1 MPQDDEYVED
11 GGLSGDSG
19 LDENYLSDDADYRG
33 RGPRRSAG
41 KTRGAVAAGSTS
53 AAATGRTG
61 PSPRKPSAKS
71 KAQASVKD
79 KGYAWEATYKRSWDA
94 VREDEGG
101 SLASAVRGLLEASK
115 RRRTLHD
122 SVPVQRGIIRHMIL
136 ILDLSESMLEKDLRP
151 SRHLLT
157 LQYAREFVSEYFD
170 QNPIGQL
177 SILVTREGIAER
189 VTGMGGNT
197 SEHVASLQSRRLFPK
212 GEPSLQNALEMAR
225 SNLSHLPLA
234 NSREVVVIFGSLT
247 TCDPSNIHDTIT
259 SLVQDNIR
267 VSMICLAAEVK
278 VCKEICKRTNGK
290 FGVALD
296 EGHFRDLLFEQIHPP
311 EIEAKKKKGRKKAA
325 ARTNDD
331 DDDEENNMEGVDLM
345 QMGFPTRLPT
355 NGPPSLC
362 ACHHRLKSGGYLC
375 PRCQVKL
382 CDVPTDCPV
391 CGLTIVMSTHLARSY
406 HHLFPVANYTA
417 ISWEKL
423 YNMTQTTPSDCM
435 GCNTTFDPLPP
446 GFVANEAQQE
456 EEANIPNNVASSGR
470 YSCPRCHNHFC
481 LTCDGFVHDTLYL
494 CPACPTS

>member
-1 MPQDDEYVED
+1 MGKDDEYED
-11 GGLSGDSG
+11 LLSGDS
-19 LDENYLSDDADYRG
+19 DEVLSDDADYRVKG
-33 RGPRRSAG
+33 GPKKAA
-41 KTRGAVAAGSTS
+41 TRTKAAPSTS
-53 AAATGRTG
+53 AAAKGKQQRGGATKA
-61 PSPRKPSAKS
+61 KPSLVA
-71 KAQASVKD
+71 KD

-101 SLASAVRGLLEASK
+101 SLAGAVRGMLEASK

-157 LQYAREFVSEYFD
+157 LQYAREFVAEYFD

-177 SILVTREGIAER
+177 SILITREGIAER

-197 SEHVASLQSRRLFPK
+197 SEHISSLQSRRLYPK

-225 SNLSHLPLA
+225 SNLSHLPTA
-234 NSREVVVIFGSLT
+234 NSREVVILFGSLT
-247 TCDPSNIHDTIT
+247 TCDPSNIHDTI
-259 SLVQDNIR
+259 SALVTDHIR

-278 VCKEICKRTNGK
+278 VCKEICRRTNGK
-290 FGVALD
+290 FGVAMD

-311 EIEAKKKKGRKKAA
+311 EIEAKRGRKKAK
-325 ARTNDD
+325 RQQTNGNE
-331 DDDEENNMEGVDLM
+331 DEDEDLEGVDLM

-355 NGPPSLC
+355 NSAPTLC
-362 ACHHRLKSGGYLC
+362 ACHHRLKAGGFLC

-406 HHLFPVANYTA
+406 HHLFPVPNYKA
-417 ISWEKL
+417 ISWEAL
-423 YNMTQTTPSDCM
+423 YNADTDISHACF
-435 GCNTTFDPLPP
+435 GCAASFDPLPAH
-446 GFVANEAQQE
+446 FSANGAEQE
-456 EEANIPNNVASSGR
+456 QESNVPANVASSGR
-470 YSCPRCHNHFC
+470 YQCPRCNKAFC
-481 LTCDGFVHDTLYL
+481 INCDDFIHTALHD
-494 CPACPTS
+494 CPGCQR